1 VLEAA
6 SRWELKDG
14 VVYAGISSPVYLF
27 YPFGGSLTKYMETEG
42 NAIGDVDM
50 WSKGARWA
58 GVCAEGEAEQE
69 AGTSRMGGRAGGGRA
84 GGAVCGGCGREG
96 GRGASETQPASIHAR
111 ATVDQ
116 CTAHQHHECLGEIG
130 SRGEDVSESWRA
142 NERAGKCGGSKWDSR
157 IDPYTQRLQL
167 NRRMSVCRIQRG
179 SILESRVVP
188 DTYVDQWNRR

>member
-69 AGTSRMGGRAGGGRA
+69 AGTSRMGGRAADARGVRFAVVA
-84 GGAVCGGCGREG
+84 G
-96 GRGASETQPASIHAR
+96 
-111 ATVDQ
+111 
-116 CTAHQHHECLGEIG
+116 
-130 SRGEDVSESWRA
+130 
-142 NERAGKCGGSKWDSR
+142 ERADGEPRRHS
-157 IDPYTQRLQL
+157 QR
-167 NRRMSVCRIQRG
+167 RST
-179 SILESRVVP
+179 P
-188 DTYVDQWNRR
+188 APP